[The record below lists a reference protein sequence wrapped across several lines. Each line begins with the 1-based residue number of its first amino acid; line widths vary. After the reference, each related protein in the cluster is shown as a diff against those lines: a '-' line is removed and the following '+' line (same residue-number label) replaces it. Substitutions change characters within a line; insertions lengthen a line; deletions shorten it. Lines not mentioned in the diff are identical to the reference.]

1 MPSIRNR
8 NENQCNIHNNCFDS
22 LLVGRNPCSICKM
35 KGQPKAT
42 PE

>member
-8 NENQCNIHNNCFDS
+8 NENQCNIHNNCFDL
-22 LLVGRNPCSICKM
+22 LLVGRNPCSICKK